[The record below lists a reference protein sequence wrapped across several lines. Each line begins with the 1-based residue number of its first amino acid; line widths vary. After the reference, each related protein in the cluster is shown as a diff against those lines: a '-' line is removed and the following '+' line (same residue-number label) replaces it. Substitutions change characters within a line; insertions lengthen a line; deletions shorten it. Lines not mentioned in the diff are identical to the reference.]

1 MASAKEYNC
10 VCTVQ
15 YRRRDNKVPV
25 SYFADIF
32 IILMK
37 KQIKT
42 ICTLEQLE
50 KQPQHGE
57 TYTTGHR
64 EALPTS
70 NISLDFIWR
79 AGLMVSKP
87 RKQSTGTLVPHTLI
101 DSSFRHLFTRT
112 RRPLSVTWRQ
122 LHRTIVWKEH

>member
-70 NISLDFIWR
+70 NISLDFI
-79 AGLMVSKP
+79 
-87 RKQSTGTLVPHTLI
+87 
-101 DSSFRHLFTRT
+101 
-112 RRPLSVTWRQ
+112 
-122 LHRTIVWKEH
+122 